1 MEGLLQDVVY
11 GLRVLRKNP
20 VFTVVAVLTLALGI
34 GANTAMF
41 SVFNGVLLS
50 PLPYPHPEQ
59 LIALGASKANF
70 QNGSISYPNFRDW
83 QKDNHTF
90 ESLAVFRPTSYALT
104 GLGEAEEVNAEL
116 VSSGL
121 FPMLNI
127 RPVLGRL
134 FAPRED
140 EIGTAP
146 TALITQSL
154 WQRKFGS
161 SRDVLGKSVALDG
174 RDYTIVG
181 VVPGGGMPGVMSM
194 QAADIYVPI
203 GQWTNNLLTDRGA
216 GLGIRG
222 LGRLKSDVTLEQARA
237 DMARVTANLAA
248 AYPEKNRGT
257 GAHLV
262 PLKNAV
268 IGSVRPLLLILLGAV
283 GVVLLIACGNV
294 ANLLLARA
302 TSRQHEFGVRVA
314 LGAGRARLVRQLLT
328 ESMVLAL
335 MGGALGL
342 ALAYRGTQAGL
353 KFFTAGLPR
362 ASNIGVDTRVL
373 LFTAGASLLAGI
385 LFGLAPAFRAAL
397 ADAGSTLT
405 DRSRG
410 TNAAKSRM
418 QGVFVVM
425 ELAMALVL
433 MVSAGLMIR
442 TLAALWSVNP
452 GLRAENLVS
461 FGVTLPPSMMN
472 ASPEAV
478 RAALRN
484 LDSELNTSP
493 GVEAGAISWGA
504 FPMAGDDEVTFWIDG
519 QSKPTSQNQMNWA
532 LNYVVGPQ
540 YLRAMGTELVR
551 GRFFTE
557 QDNEHA
563 AHVVA
568 VDESFARK
576 FFPHEDVIGKRLHL
590 NTGDDE
596 TVEVVGVVR
605 HVLQWGLD
613 ADSSMPL
620 QAELYRPFMQL
631 PDDAMKLTAT
641 GVTYAVRFDPTT
653 HTGFNELRQGLQQ
666 KYPEQAI
673 YAVQTMEEIITATL
687 ERRKLVM
694 VLLTGFAVFALALA
708 SIGIYGVISYVV
720 AQRTQEIGIRMAMGA
735 RPADVLKMIARQ
747 GLRLIAIG
755 LICGSVAALAVTRAL
770 STMLFGVKPFDAM
783 TFLATALLLLVI
795 AMLAIGVPAAR
806 ATRVDPIIAL
816 REQ

>member
-83 QKDNHTF
+83 QKDNRTF
-90 ESLAVFRPTSYALT
+90 ESLAVFRATSYALT
-104 GLGEAEEVNAEL
+104 GLGEAEEVPAEL
-116 VSSGL
+116 ISSGL
-121 FPMLNI
+121 FPMLSV

-134 FAPRED
+134 FAPGED
-140 EIGTAP
+140 EIGAAP
-146 TALITQSL
+146 VALITQSM
-154 WQRKFGS
+154 WERKFGS
-161 SRDVLGKSVALDG
+161 SRDVVGKSVSLDG

-181 VVPGGGMPGVMSM
+181 VVPGGAMPGVMSM

-222 LGRLKSDVTLEQARA
+222 LGRLKPGVTLEQARA
-237 DMARVTANLAA
+237 DMARVAANLAT
-248 AYPEKNRGT
+248 AYPKTNRGT

-262 PLKNAV
+262 PLKDAV
-268 IGSVRPLLLILLGAV
+268 IGSVRQLLTVLLLAV

-314 LGAGRARLVRQLLT
+314 LGAGRWRLVRQLLT
-328 ESMVLAL
+328 ESVVLAL

-342 ALAYRGTQAGL
+342 GLAYWGTQAGL
-353 KFFTAGLPR
+353 RFFAAGLPR
-362 ASNIGVDTRVL
+362 ASNIGVDARVL
-373 LFTAGASLLAGI
+373 LFTVGASLIAGI
-385 LFGLAPAFRAAL
+385 LFGLAPAFRAVH
-397 ADAGSTLT
+397 ADANSTLT

-410 TNAAKSRM
+410 TSAAKSRA
-418 QGVFVVM
+418 QATFVVM

-452 GLRAENLVS
+452 GLRPDNLVS

-472 ASPEAV
+472 ANADAV

-484 LDSELNTSP
+484 LDEELNTSP
-493 GVEAGAISWGA
+493 GVEAAAISWGA

-519 QSKPTSQNQMNWA
+519 QPKPTSQNQMSWA

-551 GRFFTE
+551 GRFLSE
-557 QDNEHA
+557 QDNEGA
-563 AHVVA
+563 PHVVV
-568 VDESFARK
+568 VDEAFARA
-576 FFPHEDVIGKRLHL
+576 FFPHEDPIGKRLHL
-590 NTGDDE
+590 NTSDDE
-596 TVEVVGVVR
+596 QVEIVGVVR

-641 GVTYAVRFDPTT
+641 GVSYAVRFNPAT
-653 HTGFNELRQGLQQ
+653 HTGFSELRQRLQQ
-666 KYPEQAI
+666 RYPEQAI
-673 YAVQTMEEIITATL
+673 FGVQTMEEIITATL
-687 ERRKLVM
+687 ERRRLVM
-694 VLLTGFAVFALALA
+694 VLLTGFAAFALALA

-735 RPADVLKMIARQ
+735 RRADVLRMIARQ
-747 GLRLIAIG
+747 GLRLIVIG
-755 LICGSVAALAVTRAL
+755 LLCGSVAAMAVTRAL
-770 STMLFGVKPFDAM
+770 NTMLFGVKAFDVT
-783 TFLATALLLLVI
+783 TFFATAFVLLLI

-806 ATRVDPIIAL
+806 ATRVNPVIAL
-816 REQ
+816 RDQ